1 MQAEDHVDYDALFD
15 AAFDAPSVKAV
26 IEGKVV
32 VPVETAAS
40 TTTSASR
47 KKAVLDDD
55 TDDITPE
62 REQLSQQR
70 RPSVGSPASSADA
83 VKEKRRLSLSSAA
96 ASTSPTSSSTPSPP
110 AAAATT
116 TAAAATATPLAAAP
130 AKKDKTTPMS
140 AAGKAKAKAAK
151 AAPKHK
157 CGACTKEPGTIFVP
171 MPAAGG
177 KQRMKALCTGCAN
190 KAVYCTKCKGLSSQ
204 FKKEDEDERCKA
216 CGWVM
221 CDPDCKGACN
231 TCEEGTLR
239 PLRWRKCSRKPCGQE
254 WAETTKWCAT
264 CGRCSLKKCAGKISV
279 CKDPSCK
286 QGQPPTPC
294 SQAVGGKQRLPAKH
308 YHCANCIKMANDI
321 MQCPVC
327 KRPCECSKCTSCSSG
342 SCCNF
347 GSAKECKH
355 DGCKKQVCSKC
366 HQKSKATGKY
376 SGLCKEHHGS
386 IKIVKVAKADPSN
399 MGMLKRRSSSQ
410 GEAMASSNPGKKR
423 RKCSS
428 CEGSERA
435 GREQFR
441 MLRGDLFCAVC
452 IKKQKRTP
460 PKKEAVAKVDPA
472 TAEPAPAMAT
482 AIAAAATA
490 EPAAVAAAAAAGA
503 LPGASSTP
511 MATAEATQPEESQD
525 AESSQQVA
533 SQEEDT
539 QPQSSFEETVPQ
551 EFSQESDGGN
561 MPRTN
566 TLQLFDDTPTS
577 TPTPSTPPAQ
587 TIEDGAAA
595 PMEQNE

>member
-1 MQAEDHVDYDALFD
+1 M
-15 AAFDAPSVKAV
+15 
-26 IEGKVV
+26 
-32 VPVETAAS
+32 
-40 TTTSASR
+40 
-47 KKAVLDDD
+47 
-55 TDDITPE
+55 
-62 REQLSQQR
+62 
-70 RPSVGSPASSADA
+70 
-83 VKEKRRLSLSSAA
+83 
-96 ASTSPTSSSTPSPP
+96 
-110 AAAATT
+110 
-116 TAAAATATPLAAAP
+116 
-130 AKKDKTTPMS
+130 
-140 AAGKAKAKAAK
+140 
-151 AAPKHK
+151 
-157 CGACTKEPGTIFVP
+157 
-171 MPAAGG
+171 
-177 KQRMKALCTGCAN
+177 
-190 KAVYCTKCKGLSSQ
+190 
-204 FKKEDEDERCKA
+204 
-216 CGWVM
+216 
-221 CDPDCKGACN
+221 
-231 TCEEGTLR
+231 
-239 PLRWRKCSRKPCGQE
+239 
-254 WAETTKWCAT
+254 
-264 CGRCSLKKCAGKISV
+264 
-279 CKDPSCK
+279 
-286 QGQPPTPC
+286 
-294 SQAVGGKQRLPAKH
+294 
-308 YHCANCIKMANDI
+308 
-321 MQCPVC
+321 
-327 KRPCECSKCTSCSSG
+327 
-342 SCCNF
+342 
-347 GSAKECKH
+347 
-355 DGCKKQVCSKC
+355 
-366 HQKSKATGKY
+366 
-376 SGLCKEHHGS
+376 
-386 IKIVKVAKADPSN
+386 KVAKADPSN

-490 EPAAVAAAAAAGA
+490 EPAAVAAVAAAAAAGA

-511 MATAEATQPEESQD
+511 MATAEATQPEESQGSQD
-525 AESSQQVA
+525 AESSQQEA